1 MIKVAMVLGVA
12 ALGAIGVANAQA
24 LSVSIGGEYTSG
36 DYGGGGDTDVFYAPV
51 ALGLDAG
58 DWSIRASVPYLD

>member
-36 DYGGGGDTDVFYAPV
+36 DYGGGTDARIDQSP
-51 ALGLDAG
+51 
-58 DWSIRASVPYLD
+58 ASNPSATGA